1 MTDLRLDA
9 SERATIIDNL
19 AQKLHDHYI
28 FPEIAQQMDAAIRT
42 HVGGG
47 AYDDINT
54 LEALCE
60 RLTADLQAVSHDKH
74 LRLFYS
80 PEPQPNDEPD
90 QLPPEQIEEFRY
102 AMSLFNF
109 GFARVERLP
118 GNIGYL
124 DLRGFF
130 PATLGGD
137 TAIAAMNLLAHTSAL
152 IVDLRENGGGDPEMI
167 ALITSYLFDQ
177 MTNLN
182 NMYWRDGDRTQQF
195 WTLPYVPGR
204 RYGAQKPVYV
214 LTSSQTF
221 SGAEE
226 FAYNLKNLKRATII
240 GEVTGGGAHP
250 VGGYAITAHVHATIP
265 VGRAV
270 NPISG
275 TNWEGTGVA
284 PDISVPQEQA
294 LRTAQ
299 ILALRY
305 VLEQAGDNPTGP
317 LADVTN
323 EARAELAELEAE
335 EGARDAPNL
344 A

>member
-1 MTDLRLDA
+1 MTDPWLDPA
-9 SERATIIDNL
+9 TRATLIDNL
-19 AQKLHDHYI
+19 IQKLHDHYV
-28 FPEIAQQMDAAIRT
+28 FPEVAQQMDAAIRAKA
-42 HVGGG
+42 GSG
-47 AYDDINT
+47 AYDELMM
-54 LEALCE
+54 LEELCE

-74 LRLFYS
+74 LRLFYHS
-80 PEPQPNDEPD
+80 ESVPEDEPER
-90 QLPPEQIEEFRY
+90 PTPEQLEEFRY
-102 AMSLFNF
+102 AMSLLNF

-118 GNIGYL
+118 GNVGYL
-124 DLRGFF
+124 DLRGFC
-130 PATLGGD
+130 PASVGGE
-137 TAIAAMNLLAHTSAL
+137 AAVAAMNLLARTGAL
-152 IVDLRENGGGDPEMI
+152 IVDLRQNGGGDPEMI

-204 RYGAQKPVYV
+204 RYGAGKPVYV
-214 LTSSQTF
+214 LTSSHTF

-226 FAYNLKNLKRATII
+226 FAYNLKNLKRATIV

-250 VGGYAITAHVHATIP
+250 VGSFAITPHVGAHIP

-275 TNWEGTGVA
+275 TNWEGTGVT
-284 PDISVPQEQA
+284 PDIAVPQEDA

-305 VLEQAGDNPTGP
+305 VLEQAGDHGAGP
-317 LADVTN
+317 LADLVE
-323 EARAELAELEAE
+323 EARAALAELEVQ
-335 EGARDAPNL
+335 EGARDVSSMA
-344 A
+344 

>member
-1 MTDLRLDA
+1 MVDIASDA
-9 SERATIIDNL
+9 TTRATVIDNL
-19 AQKLHDHYI
+19 IQKLHDHYI
-28 FPEIAQQMDAAIRT
+28 FPEVAQRMDAAIRAKA
-42 HVGGG
+42 GSG
-47 AYDDINT
+47 AYDDVAT
-54 LEALCE
+54 LENFCE
-60 RLTADLQAVSHDKH
+60 RLTEDLQAVSRDKH
-74 LRLFYS
+74 LRLFYHV
-80 PEPQPNDEPD
+80 EPVLEDEPD
-90 QLPPEQIEEFRY
+90 QPTPEQIEEFRY
-102 AMSLFNF
+102 AMSLLNF

-130 PATLGGD
+130 PASLGGD
-137 TAIAAMNLLAHTSAL
+137 AAVAAMNLLAHTGAL
-152 IVDLRENGGGDPEMI
+152 IVDLRQNGGGEPEMI

-204 RYGAQKPVYV
+204 RYGASKPVYV
-214 LTSSQTF
+214 LTSSHTF

-250 VGGYAITAHVHATIP
+250 VGGFAITLHVGAHIP
-265 VGRAV
+265 VGRAI

-275 TNWEGTGVA
+275 TNWEGTGVV
-284 PDISVPQEQA
+284 PDVAVPQADA

-305 VLEQAGDNPTGP
+305 VLEQAGDHAIGP
-317 LADVTN
+317 LADLVE
-323 EARAELAELEAE
+323 EARAELAALET
-335 EGARDAPNL
+335 EGSAG
-344 A
+344 

>member
-1 MTDLRLDA
+1 MTNTSLGAD
-9 SERATIIDNL
+9 ERATIINNL

-42 HVGGG
+42 HLGGG
-47 AYDDINT
+47 TYDDITT
-54 LEALCE
+54 LEGLCE

-80 PEPQPNDEPD
+80 PDPQPDDEPD
-90 QLPPEQIEEFRY
+90 QPPPEQIEEFRY
-102 AMSLFNF
+102 TMGLFNF

-130 PATLGGD
+130 PASLGGE
-137 TAIAAMNLLAHTSAL
+137 TAVAAMNLLSYTSAL
-152 IVDLRENGGGDPEMI
+152 IVDLRENGGGDPKMI

-204 RYGAQKPVYV
+204 RYGAQKPLYV
-214 LTSSQTF
+214 LTSRQTF

-250 VGGYAITAHVHATIP
+250 VGGYAITPHVHATIP
-265 VGRAV
+265 VGRAI

-305 VLEQAGDNPTGP
+305 VLEQAGDKPTGP
-317 LADVTN
+317 LADVAN

-335 EGARDAPNL
+335 EGARDEPNL

>member
-1 MTDLRLDA
+1 MVNIAPDA
-9 SERATIIDNL
+9 ATRATVIDNL
-19 AQKLHDHYI
+19 IQKLHDHYI
-28 FPEIAQQMDAAIRT
+28 FPEVAQQMDATIRAKA
-42 HVGGG
+42 GSG
-47 AYDDINT
+47 AYDELTT
-54 LEALCE
+54 LAALCD
-60 RLTADLQAVSHDKH
+60 RLTEDLQAVSHDKH
-74 LRLFYS
+74 LRLFYHVHS
-80 PEPQPNDEPD
+80 EPNDEPD
-90 QLPPEQIEEFRY
+90 QPTPEQIEEFRNE
-102 AMSLFNF
+102 MRLLNF

-118 GNIGYL
+118 GNVGYL

-130 PATLGGD
+130 PASLGGE
-137 TAIAAMNLLAHTSAL
+137 TAVAAMNLLAHTGAL
-152 IVDLRENGGGDPEMI
+152 IVDLRQNDGGDPEMI
-167 ALITSYLFDQ
+167 ALITSYLFDH

-204 RYGAQKPVYV
+204 RYGASKPVYV
-214 LTSSQTF
+214 LTSSHTF

-250 VGGYAITAHVHATIP
+250 VGGFAITTHVGARIP

-275 TNWEGTGVA
+275 TNWEGTGVT
-284 PDISVPQEQA
+284 PDIAVPQAEA

-305 VLEQAGDNPTGP
+305 VLEQAGDRVTGP
-317 LADVTN
+317 LAHLVQ
-323 EARAELAELEAE
+323 EARAKLTELESEQGNA
-335 EGARDAPNL
+335 
-344 A
+344 

>member
-1 MTDLRLDA
+1 MTNASLDA
-9 SERATIIDNL
+9 GERARIVNNL

-42 HVGGG
+42 HLNGG
-47 AYDDINT
+47 AYDGITT
-54 LEALCE
+54 LEDFCA
-60 RLTADLQAVSHDKH
+60 RLTEDLQAVSHDKH

-80 PEPQPNDEPD
+80 PEAQPDDEPD
-90 QLPPEQIEEFRY
+90 QPPPEQIEEFRS

-130 PATLGGD
+130 PASLGGE
-137 TAIAAMNLLAHTSAL
+137 TAVAAMNLLAHTSAL
-152 IVDLRENGGGDPEMI
+152 IVDLRENGGGEPEMI

-204 RYGAQKPVYV
+204 RYGGTKPVYV

-265 VGRAV
+265 VGRAI
-270 NPISG
+270 NPISE

-284 PDISVPQEQA
+284 PDIAVPQEQA
-294 LRTAQ
+294 LTTAQ

-317 LADVTN
+317 LADIAN
-323 EARAELAELEAE
+323 EARADLAELEAG
-335 EGARDAPNL
+335 EGARDEPGL

>member
-1 MTDLRLDA
+1 MKEKLDA
-9 SERATIIDNL
+9 GLRAAIVDRL

-28 FPEIAQQMDAAIRT
+28 FPEVAQQMDAAIRARA
-42 HVGGG
+42 GAG
-47 AYDDINT
+47 AYDEIT
-54 LEALCE
+54 RLESFCE
-60 RLTADLQAVSHDKH
+60 QLTEDLQGISHDKH
-74 LRLFYS
+74 LRLFCHA
-80 PEPQPNDEPD
+80 EPD
-90 QLPPEQIEEFRY
+90 PDGEPEQPTPKQLEEWRY
-102 AMSLFNF
+102 GMSLLNY

-130 PATLGGD
+130 PAGLGGE
-137 TAIAAMNLLAHTSAL
+137 TAVAAMNLLAHTSAL
-152 IVDLRENGGGDPEMI
+152 IVDLRQNDGGDPEMI

-204 RYGAQKPVYV
+204 RFGGDKPVFV
-214 LTSSQTF
+214 LTSGETF

-226 FAYNLKNLKRATII
+226 FAYNLKHLKRATII

-250 VGGYAITAHVHATIP
+250 VGGYAITPHVGAHIP
-265 VGRAV
+265 VGRAI

-275 TNWEGTGVA
+275 TNWEGVGVA
-284 PDISVPQEQA
+284 PDIAVPQEDA

-299 ILALRY
+299 ILALRR
-305 VLEQAGDNPTGP
+305 VLEQAGEPAGGP
-317 LADVTN
+317 LADLVE
-323 EARAELAELEAE
+323 EAQAELAALEAE
-335 EGARDAPNL
+335 QERTQ
-344 A
+344 

>member
-1 MTDLRLDA
+1 MTDSSLDSTA
-9 SERATIIDNL
+9 RATLIDSL
-19 AQKLHDHYI
+19 IQKLHDNYI
-28 FPEIAQQMDAAIRT
+28 FPDVAQQMDAAIRAKA
-42 HVGGG
+42 GSG
-47 AYDDINT
+47 AYDDLTT
-54 LEALCE
+54 LEDLCK
-60 RLTADLQAVSHDKH
+60 RLTEDLQEVSHDKH
-74 LRLFYS
+74 LRLFYHAE
-80 PEPQPNDEPD
+80 PEPNDEPD
-90 QLPPEQIEEFRY
+90 QPTPEQIEEFRY
-102 AMSLFNF
+102 AMSLLNF

-130 PATLGGD
+130 PARFGGE
-137 TAIAAMNLLAHTSAL
+137 AAVAAMNLLAHTGAL
-152 IVDLRENGGGDPEMI
+152 IVDLRRNDGGDPEMI

-182 NMYWRDGDRTQQF
+182 NMYWREGDRTQQF

-204 RYGAQKPVYV
+204 RYGGSKPVYV

-250 VGGYAITAHVHATIP
+250 VGGFAITPHVGARIP

-275 TNWEGTGVA
+275 TNWEGTGVT
-284 PDISVPQEQA
+284 PDIAMPQEEA

-299 ILALRY
+299 ILALRH
-305 VLEQAGDNPTGP
+305 VLEQAGEHPAGP
-317 LADVTN
+317 LADLVQ
-323 EARAELAELEAE
+323 EAQAELAALESKGSA
-335 EGARDAPNL
+335 
-344 A
+344 

>member
-1 MTDLRLDA
+1 MNKLLDA
-9 SERATIIDNL
+9 GERATIIDNL

-28 FPEIAQQMDAAIRT
+28 FPEIAQQMDAAIRAKA
-42 HVGGG
+42 GAG
-47 AYDDINT
+47 AYDDITTPENF
-54 LEALCE
+54 CE
-60 RLTADLQAVSHDKH
+60 RLTEDLQAISHDKH
-74 LRLFYS
+74 LRLFYHAE
-80 PEPQPNDEPD
+80 PEPNDEPD
-90 QLPPEQIEEFRY
+90 QPTPEQIAEFQY
-102 AMSLFNF
+102 EMSLLNF

-130 PATLGGD
+130 PASLGGE
-137 TAIAAMNLLAHTSAL
+137 AAVAAMNLLAHTGAL
-152 IVDLRENGGGDPEMI
+152 IVDLRQNGGGDPEMI

-204 RYGAQKPVYV
+204 RYGAGKPVYV
-214 LTSSQTF
+214 LTSSHTF

-250 VGGYAITAHVHATIP
+250 VGGFAITPHVGARIP

-275 TNWEGTGVA
+275 TNWEGVGVA
-284 PDISVPQEQA
+284 PDIAVPQQDA

-299 ILALRY
+299 ILALRH
-305 VLEQAGDNPTGP
+305 VLEQAGDHPAGP
-317 LADVTN
+317 LADLVE
-323 EARAELAELEAE
+323 EARAELAELESEQGSAQ
-335 EGARDAPNL
+335 
-344 A
+344 